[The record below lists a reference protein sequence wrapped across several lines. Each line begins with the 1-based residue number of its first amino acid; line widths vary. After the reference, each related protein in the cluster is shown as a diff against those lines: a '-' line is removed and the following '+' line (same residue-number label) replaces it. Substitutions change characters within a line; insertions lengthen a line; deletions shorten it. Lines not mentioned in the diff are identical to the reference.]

1 MSGVACATP
10 VTPSLPSARLS
21 ARLPVGEWLPRA
33 KGTSRQETLWYG
45 SAQDTPLAGRHRKT
59 GCYPRKISIRDPRN
73 ILEFTD
79 PVGRDQR
86 GKGVN
91 RGCFGLV
98 CIFFRNGIT
107 VWCVV
112 GLIYGLGGAC
122 DKNFG
127 LKRCLEAPGKQF
139 HRFRGQKP
147 NVNCDKINP
156 MCNG

>member
-1 MSGVACATP
+1 MGSEMCIRDRATAAAVVAA
-10 VTPSLPSARLS
+10 VAAAAAAVAAVAAVAAAAVAAVAAAAAVAVAAAAVARLACVVS
-21 ARLPVGEWLPRA
+21 VPGGGLL
-33 KGTSRQETLWYG
+33 
-45 SAQDTPLAGRHRKT
+45 
-59 GCYPRKISIRDPRN
+59 
-73 ILEFTD
+73 
-79 PVGRDQR
+79 
-86 GKGVN
+86 N